1 MVTVKATV
9 FWRKMLNG
17 QKQEHKRCCSSC
29 CLHHHCNHIEWSR
42 LNCKNVALAMKMVK
56 REDFKRNSLS
66 IITLIAYVG
75 QWIEHVICA
84 CISIRCNCTKHFLHT
99 KISTVHVRGTGL
111 LIIMY
116 KGNEKDFQ
124 FKWKDTFLPH
134 SQYTHSSIPAC
145 YWTLFS
151 STQLYKQKLIQI
163 SYLLLSS
170 TDFIKFLT
178 DIFSKIINHKMH
190 QFLYMLVNNYIF
202 VDIHPEYDRMSEK
215 TCSCFNSIFFKKQP
229 HLCWTVIPLHSTGTL
244 TRVCS
249 RHPSKS
255 NLTTTDWHF
264 MDTNACV

>member
-1 MVTVKATV
+1 MDRNRSTSVAAVLAASTIIAIILNDHGSTVRILLLLWK
-9 FWRKMLNG
+9 W
-17 QKQEHKRCCSSC
+17 
-29 CLHHHCNHIEWSR
+29 WS
-42 LNCKNVALAMKMVK
+42 K

-66 IITLIAYVG
+66 IITLLAYVG
-75 QWIEHVICA
+75 QWIQHVICA
-84 CISIRCNCTKHFLHT
+84 CISICCNCTKHFLHT
-99 KISTVHVRGTGL
+99 KISTVHVTGTGL
-111 LIIMY
+111 LSIMY

-124 FKWKDTFLPH
+124 FKWKDTFLPP
-134 SQYTHSSIPAC
+134 SQYAHSSIPAC